1 MPYVKSKGTDIYYES
16 HGSGPAIIFAHGA
29 GGNAAIWY
37 NQLAHFKETHRCI
50 AFDHRSFAR
59 SPASDT
65 SITIPSF
72 RDDILA
78 IMDQLEVNQA
88 HLVGQSMGGYSVL
101 RCALDAPE
109 RVNTL
114 TLSCTPAGIP
124 ITNPT
129 EAVQSLGSRGAEG
142 IQATMSKKTFENPA
156 LVQLYAAIQSFNT
169 EFSFD
174 RLSALRHEED
184 QVKPEALR
192 SLQVPTLFIS
202 GTEDPLFLPEQL
214 SELVPLF
221 QEARIE
227 IVADAG
233 HSPYF
238 EQPSIFNRL
247 LADHINKHS

>member
-1 MPYVKSKGTDIYYES
+1 MPYVKSKGTNIYYES
-16 HGSGPAIIFAHGA
+16 HGSGPTIIFAHGA

-37 NQLAHFKETHRCI
+37 NQLAYFKDTHQCI
-50 AFDHRSFAR
+50 AFDHRAFAR
-59 SPASDT
+59 SPADDT

-78 IMDQLEVNQA
+78 IMDELKVDRA

-124 ITNPT
+124 IPNPT
-129 EAVQSLGSRGAEG
+129 EAVQNLGSRGAEG
-142 IQATMSKKTFENPA
+142 IQATMSKNTLKSPA
-156 LVQLYAAIQSFNT
+156 LVQLYASIQSFNT

-174 RLSALRHEED
+174 RLSGLRHEED
-184 QVKPEALR
+184 RVNKEVL
-192 SLQVPTLFIS
+192 SSMKIPTLFIS
-202 GTEDPLFLPEQL
+202 GAEDPLFLPDQL
-214 SELVPLF
+214 AQLVQYF
-221 QEARIE
+221 YDARIE
-227 IVADAG
+227 IVKDVA

-238 EQPSIFNRL
+238 EQPNIFNKL
-247 LADHINKHS
+247 LADHIDQYS